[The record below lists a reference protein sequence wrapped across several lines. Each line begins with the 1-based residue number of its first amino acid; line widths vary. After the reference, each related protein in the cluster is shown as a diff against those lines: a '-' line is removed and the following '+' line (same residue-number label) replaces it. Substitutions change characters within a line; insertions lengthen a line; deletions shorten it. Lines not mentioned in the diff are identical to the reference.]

1 MYSLFFGLGQ
11 LACSVGLQIVNVSTP
26 FGYRNAFYSE
36 FVLLGLF
43 VPALVFAP
51 ESPCESMPEWCRSRI
66 RRLKSLLRVLA
77 RVPRSSRQR
86 GQGKTITPKALRQCR
101 FV

>member
-1 MYSLFFGLGQ
+1 MSAGYSATKAGSLSDIGFLTRPVRIRGSLLAMYSLFFGLGQ
-11 LACSVGLQIVNVSTP
+11 LACSIGLQIVNVSTP

-51 ESPCESMPEWCRSRI
+51 ESPC
-66 RRLKSLLRVLA
+66 KSI
-77 RVPRSSRQR
+77 S
-86 GQGKTITPKALRQCR
+86 G
-101 FV
+101 

>member
-26 FGYRNAFYSE
+26 YGYRNAFYSE

-43 VPALVFAP
+43 LPALVFAP
-51 ESPCESMPEWCRSRI
+51 ESPC
-66 RRLKSLLRVLA
+66 KSWRCAQFNVCIDVLIPLSY
-77 RVPRSSRQR
+77 R
-86 GQGKTITPKALRQCR
+86 
-101 FV
+101 